1 MSKKRSNGDGTLRK
15 RSDGRWECRVMNGTC
30 LDGKP
35 KYKTFYGKT
44 QKEVREKLKK
54 FQSNL
59 ADGIVDSG
67 VTFEQWADN
76 WFNGYKGKVSEATY
90 EGYRYTVRILKNYF
104 GKQLLKDIKPMHV
117 ELFLEQQK
125 SEGRSDS
132 YVAKLRGMLF
142 QILNKAEAN
151 DLIRKNPVRYAEK
164 RRTEGEAKPKD
175 AFTAEEIKLLFAQ
188 LPMNRIGLSIRIMI
202 ATGLRSQEMLAL
214 QTEHVEPDGSVI
226 HVRQA
231 VKLVKG
237 TVSIG
242 PTKSRDSVRDV
253 PVPESVRQYV
263 VMLLALQI
271 NGYLWGSPKTNTPVN
286 PSWFRTSFEA
296 ALEKIE
302 GVRKLTPHCCRHTY
316 VSHLQAMGVD
326 IQTIQYLSGH
336 AEIKMTEHYLHVQNS
351 VKTKA
356 VEKLDAFLSAC

>member
-1 MSKKRSNGDGTLRK
+1 
-15 RSDGRWECRVMNGTC
+15 
-30 LDGKP
+30 
-35 KYKTFYGKT
+35 
-44 QKEVREKLKK
+44 
-54 FQSNL
+54 
-59 ADGIVDSG
+59 
-67 VTFEQWADN
+67 
-76 WFNGYKGKVSEATY
+76 
-90 EGYRYTVRILKNYF
+90 
-104 GKQLLKDIKPMHV
+104 
-117 ELFLEQQK
+117 
-125 SEGRSDS
+125 
-132 YVAKLRGMLF
+132 
-142 QILNKAEAN
+142 
-151 DLIRKNPVRYAEK
+151 
-164 RRTEGEAKPKD
+164 
-175 AFTAEEIKLLFAQ
+175 
-188 LPMNRIGLSIRIMI
+188 MNRIGLSIRIMI

-263 VMLLALQI
+263 VMLLALQT
-271 NGYLWGSPKTNTPVN
+271 NGYLWGSPKTNKPVN

-296 ALEKIE
+296 ELAKID